1 MQRVVRNT
9 RNFLARFTG
18 PFRESFLPK
27 PRLLK
32 EEEVKQTI
40 QMAGYRAIVPK
51 WMGVAGACLFV
62 PALVVFLFTL
72 LGGSE
77 TVQFVAITIAA
88 AGLLLVVKAVQ
99 DSLLYSQW
107 KFIVTNKRFILITPD
122 PNRKGFAD
130 AIYLKAGKIQVLDTN
145 LSRDPLWG
153 FFQLTRGTRDVMLS
167 MSGYEF
173 QETGAQVKGGLRF
186 PDVTPDD
193 IKQLEE
199 LIFG

>member
-1 MQRVVRNT
+1 MQRTARKT
-9 RNFLARFTG
+9 SNFLIRITR
-18 PFRESFLPK
+18 PFLESFLPK
-27 PRLLK
+27 PHLLK
-32 EEEVKQTI
+32 EEEVKQII
-40 QMAGYRAIVPK
+40 QMASYRAIVPK
-51 WMGVAGACLFV
+51 WMGVAGACVFL

-77 TVQFVAITIAA
+77 TVQFIAIAVAAIGFFMVLKSI
-88 AGLLLVVKAVQ
+88 Q
-99 DSLLYSQW
+99 DWLLYNQW
-107 KFIVTNKRFILITPD
+107 KFIVTDKRFILITPD

-145 LSRDPLWG
+145 LSKNPLWG
-153 FFQLTRGTRDVMLS
+153 LFQLTRGTRDVMLS

-193 IKQLEE
+193 ITQLEE

>member
-1 MQRVVRNT
+1 MQRAARNT
-9 RNFLARFTG
+9 RNFLIRVTR
-18 PFRESFLPK
+18 PFLESFLPK
-27 PRLLK
+27 PHLLK

-77 TVQFVAITIAA
+77 TVQFIAVTIAVL
-88 AGLLLVVKAVQ
+88 GLFLIAKAVQ
-99 DSLLYSQW
+99 DWLLYHQW
-107 KFIVTNKRFILITPD
+107 KFIVTDKRFILITPD

-145 LSRDPLWG
+145 LSRNPLWG

-193 IKQLEE
+193 IRQLEE